1 MKKYI
6 LLVMLAVF
14 VVLSSCE
21 PVHVDHIPHEIN
33 YTLDGGYWTDEAPR
47 TKAIYNNRVILPECE
62 KLGYTLTGWKSDQ
75 VKVDG
80 TTETGFSFVMPA
92 AEVTLTPIW
101 RANINLINYD
111 LSNGSW
117 PISYLPKTKAHTNET
132 IIISKD
138 PELIGSEFVSWQ
150 SHDIDISLTKDGWT
164 FVMPPEKVSLKAIFS
179 EKAFL
184 ISYILGEGAVWD
196 GSYYIDYASY
206 GQNVEIVAEP
216 VRKGYTFK
224 GWISDDVALSHNK
237 IWSFTMPGKD
247 VDIEAKWSANSNS
260 ITYTGTEGSDF
271 NPSQYPTIAYT
282 GDIITLPN
290 LTKAERNF
298 RGWEITGAEVFIAT
312 DERIQ
317 FKMSGEDVI
326 AEALWIGDEYE
337 IIYTGV
343 KGTEGADKLPT
354 TGNAGDIITLPK
366 LTYDNHVFTG
376 WEGNISSGIKPGDEE
391 GTYIFEMPLYNVEL
405 KANWEVIINYE
416 GIDNAAA
423 DGFLPESV
431 KKESTIYL
439 PSLSKTGYKFDGWYI
454 DETPLNKTEKG
465 WQLTQNDDNLQTITA
480 HWKAVYDVA
489 YFCYGQRM
497 TTDKVTAGESTYKIR
512 ENLKP
517 ALENF
522 AGWVDNDYTLY
533 TKDQEITVNKN
544 LTLNAVY
551 ATPINGRIF
560 YDDFDPNKNNNQ
572 YLFFK
577 NDFTKIDYTFTQYP
591 ADCDK
596 CYQSLEEAVYYWT
609 SSNERTKDRF
619 YAFDTRRHDINY
631 DRWANTL
638 YWVPQHLSED
648 DLKED
653 RHTHSGINE
662 TGGSIMGTGK
672 YNTEM
677 IFGII
682 NENDPIFYTDYIVG
696 TSRYATEEHD
706 SNQTSVWFYVNWM
719 NKYLDY
725 SKDWYVGSYGEYKK
739 LSEVLIKY
747 NSPYFQYL
755 FKDRDSHVDVRRV
768 LTSSEAG
775 KDENKRV
782 LIKIFDGG
790 ANPARFVEDTKKTD
804 GQVIPLR
811 SF

>member
-1 MKKYI
+1 MRKYI
-6 LLVMLAVF
+6 LLIMLAVF
-14 VVLSSCE
+14 VVLSSCD

-101 RANINLINYD
+101 GANINLINYD

-138 PELIGSEFVSWQ
+138 PELIGSEFVRWQ
-150 SHDIDISLTKDGWT
+150 SHDVDISLTKDGWT
-164 FVMPPEKVSLKAIFS
+164 FVMPPEKVSMKAIFS

-247 VDIEAKWSANSNS
+247 VDIEAKWSTNSNS

-271 NPSQYPTIAYT
+271 DPSQYPTIAYT
-282 GDIITLPN
+282 GDIITLPD

-298 RGWEITGAEVFIAT
+298 RGWKITGAEVL
-312 DERIQ
+312 DGRKQ

-326 AEALWIGDEYE
+326 AEALWIGDEYS
-337 IIYTGV
+337 ITYSGV
-343 KGTEGADKLPT
+343 EGTEGTDKLPT
-354 TGNAGDIITLPK
+354 IGNGGDTITLPK
-366 LTYDNHVFTG
+366 LTYENHVFTG
-376 WEGNISSGIKPGDEE
+376 WEGNIPTGIELGKDE
-391 GTYIFEMPLYNVEL
+391 GTYIFEMPLFNVKL
-405 KANWEVIINYE
+405 TANWEVKINFAGRE
-416 GIDNAAA
+416 NAAA

-431 KKESTIYL
+431 KKGSSTTL
-439 PSLSKTGYKFDGWYI
+439 PSLSKKGAKFLGWFI
-454 DETPLNKTEKG
+454 NDIELEKSGKG
-465 WQLTQNDDNLQTITA
+465 WVLKQTDDEPQTITA
-480 HWKAVYDVA
+480 KWKNVYDVV

-497 TTDKVTAGESTYKIR
+497 TTDSVVEGESYTIR

-522 AGWVDNDYTLY
+522 AGWVDDKYTLY
-533 TKDQEITVNKN
+533 TRDQVITGSKN

-560 YDDFDPNKNNNQ
+560 YDDFDPNNNKNT
-572 YLFFK
+572 YLFFDVGLK
-577 NDFTKIDYTFTQYP
+577 KINYTFTHYP
-591 ADCDK
+591 DDCDK
-596 CYQSLEEAVYYWT
+596 CYQSLENAVYYWT

-638 YWVPQHLSED
+638 YWVPQHLSD
-648 DLKED
+648 YDLKES
-653 RHTHSGINE
+653 RNTRSGINT

-682 NENDPIFYTDYIVG
+682 KEGAPISYTDYIVG

-719 NKYLDY
+719 NKNRDY
-725 SKDWYVGSYGEYKK
+725 STDWYVGSYGEYKK
-739 LSEVLIKY
+739 LYDVLIKY

-755 FKDRDSHVDVRRV
+755 FRDRDSHVNVRRV
-768 LTSSEAG
+768 FTSSEDG
-775 KDENKRV
+775 KDGNGKV
-782 LIKIFDGG
+782 LIKIFDGA
-790 ANPARFVEDTKKTD
+790 ANNFVTVNKQTD

>member
-1 MKKYI
+1 
-6 LLVMLAVF
+6 
-14 VVLSSCE
+14 
-21 PVHVDHIPHEIN
+21 
-33 YTLDGGYWTDEAPR
+33 
-47 TKAIYNNRVILPECE
+47 
-62 KLGYTLTGWKSDQ
+62 
-75 VKVDG
+75 
-80 TTETGFSFVMPA
+80 
-92 AEVTLTPIW
+92 
-101 RANINLINYD
+101 
-111 LSNGSW
+111 
-117 PISYLPKTKAHTNET
+117 
-132 IIISKD
+132 
-138 PELIGSEFVSWQ
+138 
-150 SHDIDISLTKDGWT
+150 
-164 FVMPPEKVSLKAIFS
+164 MPPEKVSLKAIFS

-247 VDIEAKWSANSNS
+247 VDIEAKWSTNRNS

-271 NPSQYPTIAYT
+271 DKSQYPDSALT
-282 GDIITLPN
+282 GEVITLPN

-298 RGWEITGAEVFIAT
+298 RGWKITGAEVFIAT
-312 DERIQ
+312 DGRIQ

-326 AEALWIGDEYE
+326 AEALWKGDEYRISYINLE
-337 IIYTGV
+337 
-343 KGTEGADKLPT
+343 GTPSEPLPT
-354 TGNAGDIITLPK
+354 SGYAGDIITLPK

-376 WEGNISSGIKPGDEE
+376 WEGNISSGIKPGDKE

-405 KANWEVIINYE
+405 KTNWEVQINYQGTE
-416 GIDNAAA
+416 YAAA
-423 DGFLPESV
+423 DDFLPESV
-431 KKESTIYL
+431 KKGSTIYL
-439 PSLSKTGYKFDGWYI
+439 PSLSRTGYLFDGWYI
-454 DETPLNKTEKG
+454 GETPLSKTDEG
-465 WQLTQNDDNLQTITA
+465 WELKQVDDTPQTIKA

-522 AGWVDNDYTLY
+522 AGWVYNDDDDNNYKLY
-533 TKDQEITVNKN
+533 TTGLKITVSKN
-544 LTLNAVY
+544 LNLHAVY
-551 ATPINGRIF
+551 TTPINGRIF
-560 YDDFDPNKNNNQ
+560 FDDINSFEATDTINQ
-572 YLFFK
+572 YLFFNSK
-577 NDFTKIDYTFTQYP
+577 FEIINYSFTTPGDS
-591 ADCDK
+591 
-596 CYQSLEEAVYYWT
+596 CYKTLERAVYYWT

-619 YAFDTRRHDINY
+619 YAFDTRRHDINFE
-631 DRWANTL
+631 RWANTL

-682 NENDPIFYTDYIVG
+682 EEEAPIFYTDYIIG

-706 SNQTSVWFYVNWM
+706 SDKMSVWFYVNNLM
-719 NKYLDY
+719 NKERDY

-739 LSEVLIKY
+739 LYDVLKNY
-747 NSPYFQYL
+747 DPEELQYM
-755 FKDRDSHVDVRRV
+755 FMDRDSHTDVRRV

-775 KDENKRV
+775 RDENGKV
-782 LIKIFDGG
+782 LIKIWNASSREWKD
-790 ANPARFVEDTKKTD
+790 VTKNYD

>member
-1 MKKYI
+1 
-6 LLVMLAVF
+6 MLAVF

-47 TKAIYNNRVILPECE
+47 TKAIYNNRIILPECE

-101 RANINLINYD
+101 GANINLINYD

-150 SHDIDISLTKDGWT
+150 SHEVDISLTKDGWT

-247 VDIEAKWSANSNS
+247 VDIEAKWSTNRNS

-271 NPSQYPTIAYT
+271 DKSQYPDSALT
-282 GDIITLPN
+282 GEVITLPN
-290 LTKAERNF
+290 LTKADRNF
-298 RGWEITGAEVFIAT
+298 RGWKITGAEVFHA
-312 DERIQ
+312 DGRIQ

-326 AEALWIGDEYE
+326 AEALWIGDEYS
-337 IIYTGV
+337 ITYSGV
-343 KGTEGADKLPT
+343 EGTHEAATLPT
-354 TGNAGDIITLPK
+354 KGYAGDIITLPK
-366 LTYDNHVFTG
+366 LEYGNHVFTG
-376 WEGNISSGIKPGDEE
+376 WEGNIPTGIELGKDE
-391 GTYIFEMPLYNVEL
+391 GTYTFEMPLFNVKL
-405 KANWEVIINYE
+405 TANWEVKINFAGKE
-416 GIDNAAA
+416 NAAA
-423 DGFLPESV
+423 DDILPESV
-431 KKESTIYL
+431 KKGSSTTL
-439 PSLSKTGYKFDGWYI
+439 PSLSKKGAKFLGWFI
-454 DETPLNKTEKG
+454 NDVELEKSGKG
-465 WQLTQNDDNLQTITA
+465 WVLKQTDDEPQTITA
-480 HWKAVYDVA
+480 KWKNVYDVV

-497 TTDKVTAGESTYKIR
+497 TTDSVVEGESYTIR

-522 AGWVDNDYTLY
+522 AGWVDDKYTLY
-533 TKDQEITVNKN
+533 TKDQVITGSKN

-560 YDDFDPNKNNNQ
+560 YDDFDPNINKNQ

-577 NDFTKIDYTFTQYP
+577 NDFTKIDYTFTHYP
-591 ADCDK
+591 ADCDN

-638 YWVPQHLSED
+638 YWVPQHLSD
-648 DLKED
+648 KDLKEY
-653 RHTHSGINE
+653 RNTRSGINA

-682 NENDPIFYTDYIVG
+682 NVNDPIFYTDYIVG

-706 SNQTSVWFYVNWM
+706 SDKTSVWFYVNFM
-719 NKYLDY
+719 NKNRDY
-725 SKDWYVGSYGEYKK
+725 STDWYVGSYGEYKK

-755 FKDRDSHVDVRRV
+755 FRDRDSHVNIRKVF
-768 LTSSEAG
+768 TSSEAG
-775 KDENKRV
+775 PDANGNI
-782 LIKIFDGG
+782 LITIFDGA
-790 ANPARFVEDTKKTD
+790 ANKFVTVTKQTA

>member
-1 MKKYI
+1 
-6 LLVMLAVF
+6 MLAVF

-62 KLGYTLTGWKSDQ
+62 KLGYTLTGWKSNQ

-101 RANINLINYD
+101 GANINLINYD

-117 PISYLPKTKAHTNET
+117 PISYLPITKAHTNET

-138 PELIGSEFVSWQ
+138 PELIGSEFVRWQ
-150 SHDIDISLTKDGWT
+150 SHDVDISLTKDGWT

-271 NPSQYPTIAYT
+271 DPSQYPTIAYT

-298 RGWEITGAEVFIAT
+298 RGWKITGAEVFFAT
-312 DERIQ
+312 DGRIQ

-326 AEALWIGDEYE
+326 AEALWKGDEYE

-354 TGNAGDIITLPK
+354 TGNGGDTITLPK
-366 LTYDNHVFTG
+366 LTYENHVFTG
-376 WEGNISSGIKPGDEE
+376 WEGNIPTGIELGKDE
-391 GTYIFEMPLYNVEL
+391 GTYTFEMPLFNVKL
-405 KANWEVIINYE
+405 TANWEVKINYAGKE
-416 GIDNAAA
+416 NAAA

-431 KKESTIYL
+431 KKGSSTTL
-439 PSLSKTGYKFDGWYI
+439 PSLSKKGAKFLGWFI
-454 DETPLNKTEKG
+454 NDIELEISGKG
-465 WQLTQNDDNLQTITA
+465 WVLKQTDDEPQTITA
-480 HWKAVYDVA
+480 KWKNVYDVV

-497 TTDKVTAGESTYKIR
+497 TTDSVVEGESYTIR

-522 AGWVDNDYTLY
+522 AGWVDDKYTLY
-533 TKDQEITVNKN
+533 TKDQVITGSKN

-560 YDDFDPNKNNNQ
+560 YDDFDPNINKNQ

-577 NDFTKIDYTFTQYP
+577 NDFTKIDYTFTHYP
-591 ADCDK
+591 ADCDN

-638 YWVPQHLSED
+638 YWVPQHLSD
-648 DLKED
+648 YDLKEY
-653 RHTHSGINE
+653 RNTRSGINA

-706 SNQTSVWFYVNWM
+706 SDKTSVWFYVNFM
-719 NKYLDY
+719 NKNRDY
-725 SKDWYVGSYGEYKK
+725 STDWYVGSYGEYKK
-739 LSEVLIKY
+739 LSDVLIKY

-755 FKDRDSHVDVRRV
+755 FRDRDSHVNIRRV
-768 LTSSEAG
+768 FTSSEAG
-775 KDENKRV
+775 TDANGNV
-782 LIKIFDGG
+782 LITIFDGA
-790 ANPARFVEDTKKTD
+790 ANNFVTVTKQTD

>member
-6 LLVMLAVF
+6 LLIMLAVF

-101 RANINLINYD
+101 GANINLINYD

-117 PISYLPKTKAHTNET
+117 PISYLPITKAHTNET

-138 PELIGSEFVSWQ
+138 PELIGSEFVRWQ
-150 SHDIDISLTKDGWT
+150 SHDVDISLTKDGWT

-247 VDIEAKWSANSNS
+247 VDIEAKWSTNSNS

-271 NPSQYPTIAYT
+271 DPSQYPTIAYT

-298 RGWEITGAEVFIAT
+298 RGWEITGAEIFIAT
-312 DERIQ
+312 DGRIQ

-326 AEALWIGDEYE
+326 AEALWKGDEYRISYINLE
-337 IIYTGV
+337 
-343 KGTEGADKLPT
+343 GTPSEPLPKS
-354 TGNAGDIITLPK
+354 GYAGDIITLPK
-366 LTYDNHVFTG
+366 LEYGNHVFTG
-376 WEGNISSGIKPGDEE
+376 WEGNISSGIKPGDKE
-391 GTYIFEMPLYNVEL
+391 GTYTFEMPLYNVEL
-405 KANWEVIINYE
+405 KANWEVEINYQGTE
-416 GIDNAAA
+416 YAAA
-423 DGFLPESV
+423 DDFLPESV
-431 KKESTIYL
+431 KKGSTIYL
-439 PSLSKTGYKFDGWYI
+439 PSLSKTGYKFDGWWYI

-465 WQLTQNDDNLQTITA
+465 WELTQNNDNPQTITA

-497 TTDKVTAGESTYKIR
+497 TTDSVLEGESYTIR

-522 AGWVDNDYTLY
+522 AGWVDDKYTLY
-533 TKDQEITVNKN
+533 TKDQVITVNKN

-560 YDDFDPNKNNNQ
+560 YDDFDPNINNNQ

-577 NDFTKIDYTFTQYP
+577 NDFTKIDYTFTHYP
-591 ADCDK
+591 DDCEN
-596 CYQSLEEAVYYWT
+596 CYQKLADAVYYWT

-638 YWVPQHLSED
+638 YWVPQHLSD
-648 DLKED
+648 YDLKED
-653 RHTHSGINE
+653 RHTRSGLNT

-682 NENDPIFYTDYIVG
+682 NEKDPIFYTDYIVG

-706 SNQTSVWFYVNWM
+706 SDKTSVWFYVNFM
-719 NKYLDY
+719 NKNRDY
-725 SKDWYVGSYGEYKK
+725 STDWYVGSYGEYKK
-739 LSEVLIKY
+739 LSDVLIKY

-755 FKDRDSHVDVRRV
+755 FRDRDSHVNERRV
-768 LTSSEAG
+768 FTSSEAG
-775 KDENKRV
+775 KDTNGKV
-782 LIKIFDGG
+782 LITIFDGA
-790 ANPARFVEDTKKTD
+790 ANKFVTVTKQTD

>member
-1 MKKYI
+1 
-6 LLVMLAVF
+6 MLAVF
-14 VVLSSCE
+14 VVLSACE

-101 RANINLINYD
+101 GANINLINYD

-271 NPSQYPTIAYT
+271 DKSQYPDSALT
-282 GDIITLPN
+282 GEVITLPN

-298 RGWEITGAEVFIAT
+298 RGWKITGAEVFIAT
-312 DERIQ
+312 DGRIQ

-326 AEALWIGDEYE
+326 AEALWKGDEYRISYINLE
-337 IIYTGV
+337 
-343 KGTEGADKLPT
+343 GTPSEPLPT
-354 TGNAGDIITLPK
+354 SGYAGDIITLPK

-376 WEGNISSGIKPGDEE
+376 WEGNISSGIKPGDKE

-405 KANWEVIINYE
+405 KANWEVQINYQDTE
-416 GIDNAAA
+416 YAAA

-431 KKESTIYL
+431 KKGSTIYL

-454 DETPLNKTEKG
+454 DDKPLTKKDKG
-465 WQLTQNDDNLQTITA
+465 YELTQSNDNPQTITA
-480 HWKAVYDVA
+480 HWKTVYDIA

-497 TTDKVTAGESTYKIR
+497 TTDKVTEGESTYKIR

-560 YDDFDPNKNNNQ
+560 YDDINSFSETDTKNQ

-577 NDFTKIDYTFTQYP
+577 NDFTKIDYSFSSSWEYN
-591 ADCDK
+591 CF
-596 CYQSLEEAVYYWT
+596 QSLENAVYYWT

-619 YAFDTRRHDINY
+619 YVFDTRRHDINY

-638 YWVPQHLSED
+638 YWVPQHLSD
-648 DLKED
+648 HDLKED
-653 RHTHSGINE
+653 RHTRLGLDATKNSL
-662 TGGSIMGTGK
+662 MGTGK

-682 NENDPIFYTDYIVG
+682 NENDPISYTDYIIG
-696 TSRYATEEHD
+696 NSRYATEEHD
-706 SNQTSVWFYVNWM
+706 SDKTSVWFYVNWM

-739 LSEVLIKY
+739 LYDVLVKCS
-747 NSPYFQYL
+747 SPYLQYL
-755 FKDRDSHVDVRRV
+755 FKDRDSHVNIRRV
-768 LTSSEAG
+768 FTSSETGTDANG
-775 KDENKRV
+775 NV
-782 LIKIFDGG
+782 LITIFDGG
-790 ANPARFVEDTKKTD
+790 ANPAGFVDVTKQTD